1 MIKKTILTSLLF
13 AIAVLSVFAQEFG
26 VGQWR
31 EHLPYASTISVT
43 EGNGLV
49 FCATPY
55 SIFYFNKNDNSVRRL
70 TRISGL
76 SDMGIEK
83 IDYNHPNNTLVIA
96 YSNTNIDLIKG
107 NIITNMPDIINSNAI
122 TPEEKTVSNILF
134 IDKKAY
140 LSCGFGVVVID
151 LKNQEVEDTWY
162 IGPNGS
168 HLRVFDLTV
177 NDTSFIAA
185 TQSGIY
191 YADRNSTTL
200 AYFGSWTK
208 DNTTIFPDAEYHSI
222 EINAGKIF
230 AHKPGPGYAKDTLIF
245 SDGNLWQ
252 TDETIF
258 NHSDIYSL
266 RSFNNILYIS
276 YNSSAKGFDENLDV
290 VYNLWSY
297 DGITAAPRDIY
308 INSDIWIADDRSGLV
323 WQRSGWDFEIITPN
337 GPEKAAVFDISAS
350 GTNVWSVPGGRTLGW
365 ANIYQHAFISSFID
379 EKWGTYSGSDYEALD
394 TLSDMLSIIVNP
406 KNPNQIFAGSWSGG
420 MVEFDNNGLVNVYN
434 EQNSSLGYNLVGGGT
449 VIKVGGF
456 AFDDNGYLWVSN
468 SGAENVLSVRIPDG
482 SKDGRWT
489 SFYLESFT
497 SGKDIGK
504 VTIDNSQQKW
514 LVMKADHQTI
524 AVFTDNGTVENTSD
538 DEVKKLTS
546 AVGNGNI
553 PGNKVFSIACDNDGE
568 VWVGTDAG
576 IAVFYSPENI
586 FSNYDFDAQQILIP
600 RNDGSGL
607 ADILLEFETVT
618 AIAIDGSNKKWIG
631 TDRSG
636 IFLLSADGLEEI
648 HHFTEDNSPLFSNN
662 ITSIA
667 INDNGEVFIGTAK
680 GLISYK
686 GSATPGGE
694 TNTDVY
700 AYPNPVRPGYTGL
713 IAIKGLV
720 DNASIK
726 ITDVNG
732 SLIYDT
738 YAEGGQAVWN
748 GNNFSGQR
756 AQSGVYLV
764 FISNDDGS
772 QTQVAKILIIN

>member
-13 AIAVLSVFAQEFG
+13 VGAVLFVFAQEFG

-31 EHLPYASTISVT
+31 EHLPYSSTISVT

-49 FCATPY
+49 YCATPY
-55 SIFYFNKNDNSVRRL
+55 SIFYFNKNDNSVKRL

-83 IDYNHPNNTLVIA
+83 IDYNHPSNTLVIA

-107 NIITNMPDIINSNAI
+107 NVITNMPDIINSNAI
-122 TPEEKTVSNILF
+122 TPEEKTISNILF

-140 LSCGFGVVVID
+140 LSCGFGVVVIN
-151 LKNQEVEDTWY
+151 LKDEEVEDTWY

-168 HLRVFDLTV
+168 HLRVLDLTV

-191 YADRNSTTL
+191 YADKNSSTL

-208 DNTTIFPDAEYHSI
+208 DNTLAFPDAEYNFI
-222 EINAGKIF
+222 EMNAGKIF
-230 AHKPGPGYAKDTLIF
+230 INKYDPAWAGDTIIY
-245 SDGNLWQ
+245 SDGNQWIYNDTLFRH
-252 TDETIF
+252 D
-258 NHSDIYSL
+258 DVYSL
-266 RSFNNILYIS
+266 RSFNDVLYITHH
-276 YNSSAKGFDENLDV
+276 YYAKGYDENLDII
-290 VYNLWSY
+290 YNLWSY
-297 DGITAAPRDIY
+297 DGISPAPRDLYIY
-308 INSDIWIADDRSGLV
+308 DSDIWIADDRSGLV
-323 WQRSGWDFEIITPN
+323 WQRASWDYELIAPN
-337 GPEKAAVFDISAS
+337 GPEKAAVFDISAG
-350 GTNVWSVPGGRTLGW
+350 GTNVWSVPGGRDLGW
-365 ANIYQHAFISSFID
+365 GNIYQHAFISSFID
-379 EKWGTYSGSDYEALD
+379 NDWDTYSGNDYEALD
-394 TLSDMLSIIVNP
+394 SLRDMVSIIVNP
-406 KNPNQIFAGSWSGG
+406 KNTNQIFAGSWSYG

-434 EQNSSLGYNLVGGGT
+434 EKNSSLGYNLVGGGT

-482 SKDGRWT
+482 SIDGRWT

-497 SGKDIGK
+497 SGEDIGK
-504 VTIDNSQQKW
+504 VTIDKSQQKW
-514 LVMKADHQTI
+514 LVMKTEQTI

-538 DEVKKLTS
+538 DEVKRISS

-553 PGNKVFSIACDNDGE
+553 PGNKVYSIACDNDGE
-568 VWVGTDAG
+568 VWIGTDAG

-636 IFLLSADGLEEI
+636 VFLLSADGLEEI
-648 HHFTEDNSPLFSNN
+648 HHFTEENSPLFSNN

-686 GSATPGGE
+686 GAATPGGE

-720 DNASIK
+720 DNASVK

-738 YAEGGQAVWN
+738 MAEGGQAVWN
-748 GNNFSGQR
+748 GKNFSGQR

-772 QTQVAKILIIN
+772 QTEVAKILIIN